1 MSLEL
6 QISGMTCD
14 ACARHVRDTL
24 QQAGARAVE
33 VDWRAGR
40 ATVEPD
46 GASTAALAGALDGT
60 NYRVQHIVEPAGPD
74 DQNVGD
80 FEYDLAIIG
89 SGGGAFAAAIAARR
103 RELRVVMIERGVVG
117 GTCVNVGCIPSKALL
132 AAAESRHRAAH
143 GRFPGISTAAGP
155 VELAALVAAKDDI
168 VGELRQHKYIELA
181 GEYGFE
187 IIEGDARFVDG
198 PAVEVDGHRVEAA
211 HYLVASGA
219 ETDVPNAPGLADSG
233 YLTSTTAMELE
244 KLPRSMIVI
253 GGGYVAMEQ
262 AQLFAHL
269 GVEVTMLVRSTIARG
284 EEPEV
289 SDTIREAFEAE
300 GIRVHEGM
308 TPERVEREGDEVVV
322 WAPGREVRAEHLLV
336 ATGRRPRTAGLGLED
351 VGVRVG
357 ERGEIAVDDDLST
370 SHPRVWGAG
379 DVTGHPQFVYVAAK
393 HGALVVENAFER
405 AGRRVDYSAL
415 PRITFT
421 NPTIASAGLT
431 EAQAHQRGLDCECRV
446 LPLQHLPRALVNRDT
461 RGLIKLVA
469 ERGTGRLL
477 GAHVLAD
484 EAGDVIATAVY
495 ALHQQMTVHEMAGL
509 WCPYLT
515 MAEGLKLAAQT
526 FTRDVSKLSCCA
538 A

>member
-14 ACARHVRDTL
+14 ACAQQVRDAL

-33 VDWRAGR
+33 VDWRAGW
-40 ATVEPD
+40 ATVEAD
-46 GASTAALAGALDGT
+46 GASTVALAGALEGT
-60 NYRVQHIVEPAGPD
+60 NYRVQHIVEPAGPEEE
-74 DQNVGD
+74 NAGE

-117 GTCVNVGCIPSKALL
+117 GTCVNVGCIPSKAML

-143 GRFPGISTAAGP
+143 GRFSGINTDAGP
-155 VELAALVAAKDDI
+155 VDLVALVAAKDDI

-211 HYLVASGA
+211 HYLVATGA
-219 ETDVPNAPGLADSG
+219 EPHVPDVPGLTDSG

-244 KLPRSMIVI
+244 ELPTSMIVV

-269 GVEVTMLVRSTIARG
+269 GVEVTMLVRSRIARG

-300 GIRVHEGM
+300 GIRVHEGT
-308 TPERVEREGDEVVV
+308 TPERVARAGDEVVV

-357 ERGEIAVDDDLST
+357 ERGEMVVDDDLST
-370 SHPRVWGAG
+370 ATRACGAPGTSPATRSSSTSPRSTVRWLSRTPSSVRSGAS
-379 DVTGHPQFVYVAAK
+379 TTRRS
-393 HGALVVENAFER
+393 R
-405 AGRRVDYSAL
+405 ASRSPIRRS
-415 PRITFT
+415 PR
-421 NPTIASAGLT
+421 
-431 EAQAHQRGLDCECRV
+431 
-446 LPLQHLPRALVNRDT
+446 RD
-461 RGLIKLVA
+461 
-469 ERGTGRLL
+469 
-477 GAHVLAD
+477 
-484 EAGDVIATAVY
+484 
-495 ALHQQMTVHEMAGL
+495 
-509 WCPYLT
+509 
-515 MAEGLKLAAQT
+515 
-526 FTRDVSKLSCCA
+526 
-538 A
+538 